1 LGSIFAPPGEC
12 HPPSQAL
19 AKGEVTMAGDWKSAD
34 EISQDI
40 EVGNV
45 SSLERLLVDLWRR
58 EDELQ
63 QRVRELESGQQ
74 HDEK

>member
-1 LGSIFAPPGEC
+1 
-12 HPPSQAL
+12 
-19 AKGEVTMAGDWKSAD
+19 MAGDWKSAD

-74 HDEK
+74 HDEE